1 MADETH
7 SPDGSPV
14 HRYSNPW
21 RELEPASD
29 LQDFTADIAQHLE
42 EFLGPPDNVFFEI
55 VPDIVPINILQ
66 YRPTPKRKLWT
77 FVSSGASSLPMAVPK
92 GVSNPKD
99 FERIELLI
107 ALPEDWLPRGSAGLG
122 DKESFRSPEKW
133 WPIEKLKEFARF
145 PHRYGAWIWKG
156 HTLSNG
162 DPPEALGAGTKQT
175 GFILLPPTT
184 LPRQACAIET
194 EAGVPIALLA
204 LVPLYSEEMNLKLGR
219 GDSPL
224 RRLLE
229 QAGVNEIVAP
239 KRRNVALQN

>member
-1 MADETH
+1 
-7 SPDGSPV
+7 
-14 HRYSNPW
+14 
-21 RELEPASD
+21 
-29 LQDFTADIAQHLE
+29 
-42 EFLGPPDNVFFEI
+42 
-55 VPDIVPINILQ
+55 
-66 YRPTPKRKLWT
+66 
-77 FVSSGASSLPMAVPK
+77 MAVPK

-107 ALPEDWLPRGSAGLG
+107 ALPEDWLPKGSDGLG
-122 DKESFRSPEKW
+122 DKESFRPPEKW

-145 PHRYGAWIWKG
+145 PHRYGAWIWKD

-175 GFILLPPTT
+175 GFILLPPAT
-184 LPRQACAIET
+184 LPREACVIET
-194 EAGVPIALLA
+194 EAGVPITLFA
-204 LVPLYSEEMNLKLGR
+204 LVPLYTEERNLKLGR

-229 QAGVNEIVAP
+229 EAGVNEIVAP